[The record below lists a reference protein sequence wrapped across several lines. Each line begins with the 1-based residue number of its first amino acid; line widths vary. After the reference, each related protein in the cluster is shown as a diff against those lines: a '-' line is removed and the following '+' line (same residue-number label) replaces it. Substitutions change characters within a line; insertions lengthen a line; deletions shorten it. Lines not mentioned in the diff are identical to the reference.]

1 MMGDYPNA
9 VENYNNAINLNPN
22 NTEIHINLGNFKWRK
37 FDFKLN

>member
-22 NTEIHINLGNFKWRK
+22 NTEIHINLG
-37 FDFKLN
+37 LAY